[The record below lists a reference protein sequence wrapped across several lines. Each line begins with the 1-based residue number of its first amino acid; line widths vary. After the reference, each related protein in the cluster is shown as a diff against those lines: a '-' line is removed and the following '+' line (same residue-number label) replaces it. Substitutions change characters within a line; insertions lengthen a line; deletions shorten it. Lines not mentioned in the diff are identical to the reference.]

1 MAVLTTI
8 ESLLDQVETEITA
21 LKATR
26 MSGGKWRH
34 VLKRLATIDRS
45 ITGFFHIPRSP

>member
-8 ESLLDQVETEITA
+8 TSLLDDVETEIAA

-26 MSGGKWRH
+26 MSGAKWRH
-34 VLKRLATIDRS
+34 VLKRMALIERS
-45 ITGFFHIPRSP
+45 ITGHFHIARSP